1 MEKQDISNPGIDWA
15 NLVRHVAKDQVTVE
29 LAEGTVAIARVVP
42 VRKAVSMKDFA
53 AIMSSM
59 PSLGDDAESFA
70 KDVESVRKCFKE
82 VPDPWES

>member
-1 MEKQDISNPGIDWA
+1 MEKQDIANPGIDWA
-15 NLVRHVAKDQVTVE
+15 SLVRHIAKDQVTVE

-42 VRKAVSMKDFA
+42 VRKAVSIKDFA

-59 PSLGDDAESFA
+59 PSLGDDAEPFA

-82 VPDPWES
+82 VFYPWES